1 MKKLFLILLVSFSI
15 NALLAQTST
24 ATIIQTTPAKINAP
38 ATVTN
43 KLGIDCPNTSLPGK
57 WIGNI
62 IQRNIETEVKIQTKF
77 YTNNSFIHQKI
88 NINSKNLIS

>member
-1 MKKLFLILLVSFSI
+1 MKKSFFLILAALGM
-15 NALLAQTST
+15 NALLAQTNT
-24 ATIIQTTPAKINAP
+24 EIRMQTTPAEINALT
-38 ATVTN
+38 TVTN

-77 YTNNSFIHQKI
+77 YINYSFIHQKI

>member
-1 MKKLFLILLVSFSI
+1 MKKLFLLILVSFTI
-15 NALLAQTST
+15 NAVLAQTNT
-24 ATIIQTTPAKINAP
+24 AKIIQTTPAKINAP
-38 ATVTN
+38 ATVSN
-43 KLGIDCPNTSLPGK
+43 LFGIDCPNTSLTGK

-62 IQRNIETEVKIQTKF
+62 IHRNIESEVKIQTKF

>member
-1 MKKLFLILLVSFSI
+1 MKKLFLLILVSLAI
-15 NALLAQTST
+15 NALLAKTSA
-24 ATIIQTTPAKINAP
+24 ATMMQITPAKINAP

-62 IQRNIETEVKIQTKF
+62 INRNIETEVKIQTKF
-77 YTNNSFIHQKI
+77 YNSYSIIHQKI